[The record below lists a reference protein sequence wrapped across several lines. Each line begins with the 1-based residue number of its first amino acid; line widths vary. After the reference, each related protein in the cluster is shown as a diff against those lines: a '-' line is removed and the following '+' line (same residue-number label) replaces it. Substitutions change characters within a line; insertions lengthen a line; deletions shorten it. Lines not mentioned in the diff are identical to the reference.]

1 MELMTFKHLV
11 SHDNPDGQRT
21 EEILAEIRAEI
32 LVRMANYGDDP
43 RPEAKAVME
52 NNLEIAQ
59 LLTEAIH
66 LAEVNTNTL
75 AEDI

>member
-1 MELMTFKHLV
+1 MNKHLV
-11 SHDNPDGQRT
+11 SHDNPDGKRT
-21 EEILAEIRAEI
+21 EEILTEIRAEV
-32 LVRMANYGDDP
+32 LVRMASYGDDP

-52 NNLEIAQ
+52 NNLKIAQ
-59 LLTEAIH
+59 LLTDAIH